1 MPLSILF
8 NFIYYIVTCMSSRS
22 RSRSRSRSPTSRIDP
37 ITREPIPAAQLVK
50 LNRHAFNA
58 HSLANM
64 IHYHTGSNPP
74 TNPLTRQHL
83 TPEQQA
89 VTLEIARRTGWSPDA
104 STTQEQHVF
113 ARVPTRLQ
121 HSHRMTRDLRR
132 QSLASMHDLI
142 GQYGGTSSQAIA
154 YADKVVKFLERLE
167 KAISK
172 TGHLFSTDKIIG
184 MRVHSVLLRSDVL
197 DHTPG
202 FDTFSITQPGVGRV
216 DVAFDTSS
224 HHAPDTIKLTLGSL
238 VVTLERGGELVSTNV
253 NTPFS
258 YAHHEYIINNV
269 STLLPGYTLR
279 QSIRTYT
286 PTATET
292 RSTKGTAPLAF
303 IAAVTHVIGMM
314 VHVKVKYRGYVQ
326 HVPIM
331 DILRPRDIIQ
341 TSSDVSDTASTSS
354 SAGTSSSSGLYSIN
368 NFQNDW
374 KHILRSVETM
384 LNTIGKALHR
394 APSSSPF
401 VAVVQIASLQHRPP
415 GWVVYHRP
423 IHQGMI
429 GQDQTETFRISG
441 IQTPTMGQVYVDFTI
456 SMRYIHQVVFTP
468 LVLPMFAFVGLQSVE
483 RKQYV
488 YRPSMPPPMPNPP
501 TTQFSFQMW
510 VPFVEAPPPRVMAD
524 PMIQALH
531 HVLSLTT
538 LD

>member
-1 MPLSILF
+1 
-8 NFIYYIVTCMSSRS
+8 MS
-22 RSRSRSRSPTSRIDP
+22 SRSRSRSPTSSSGIDP
-37 ITREPIPAAQLVK
+37 ITREPIPRAQLVK

-83 TPEQQA
+83 TPEQQR
-89 VTLEIARRTGWSPDA
+89 VILEIASRTGWNPDA
-104 STTQEQHVF
+104 GGATQEQHVF
-113 ARVPTRLQ
+113 ARVPTQLQ
-121 HSHRMTRDLRR
+121 RQHRMTLDLRR
-132 QSLASMHDLI
+132 QSLVSMHDLI
-142 GQYGGTSSQAIA
+142 GQYGGTSRQAIA

-172 TGHLFSTDKIIG
+172 TSRVFSTDKIIG

-216 DVAFDTSS
+216 DVTFDTPS

-238 VVTLERGGELVSTNV
+238 VVTLERGGDLVSTNAD
-253 NTPFS
+253 TPFS

-286 PTATET
+286 PTAADT

-303 IAAVTHVIGMM
+303 IAAVTHVVGMM

-341 TSSDVSDTASTSS
+341 TSSNVSSDVSSDVSNTASTGTISS
-354 SAGTSSSSGLYSIN
+354 TGTATSSGLYSLNVWN
-368 NFQNDW
+368 NNLQNDW
-374 KHILRSVETM
+374 KRILRSVETM
-384 LNTIGKALHR
+384 LNTIGRTLHR
-394 APSSSPF
+394 APSSPF
-401 VAVVQIASLQHRPP
+401 IAAVQIASLQHRPP
-415 GWVVYHRP
+415 GWVVTL
-423 IHQGMI
+423 IHQDMI
-429 GQDQTETFRISG
+429 GRDQAATFRISG
-441 IQTPTMGQVYVDFTI
+441 ISTPTMGHVYVDFTI

-468 LVLPMFAFVGLQSVE
+468 PVLPMFTYVGQM
-483 RKQYV
+483 QYV
-488 YRPSMPPPMPNPP
+488 FRPSMPPPMPNSP
-501 TTQFSFQMW
+501 TTQFSFQIW
-510 VPFVEAPPPRVMAD
+510 APFVEAPPPLVMAD